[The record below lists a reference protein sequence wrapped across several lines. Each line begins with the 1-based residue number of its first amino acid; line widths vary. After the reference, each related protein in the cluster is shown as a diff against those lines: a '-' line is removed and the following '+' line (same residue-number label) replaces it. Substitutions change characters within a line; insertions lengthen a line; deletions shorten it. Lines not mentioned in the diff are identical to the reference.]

1 MTKEQFEKFKAA
13 MAEHKHKLETDPE
26 YKKRSEEI
34 GKKFEAVGWPFT
46 KYNG

>member
-26 YKKRSEEI
+26 FRKECEEFDKKLKSL
-34 GKKFEAVGWPFT
+34 GWPFT